1 MTQSRARA
9 AISLNSAVSPEGLR
23 LTGGV
28 VMGLRPDHAWMK
40 MSNTNFTVAD
50 AYAFTIVNWT
60 NFVGI
65 DLKAY
70 SNLSAYMARVAAA
83 RTDFG

>member
-1 MTQSRARA
+1 
-9 AISLNSAVSPEGLR
+9 
-23 LTGGV
+23 
-28 VMGLRPDHAWMK
+28 MK

-70 SNLSAYMARVAAA
+70 SNLSAHMARVSAA